1 MTNMHRLFLLFLTIV
16 STSFL
21 SMYTMEQKATQSPK
35 GLQKIQGYLK
45 NALDLAPDEEDE
57 ELEKLVLRMVN
68 FVLEEEDKIEENK
81 ETRQLLK
88 QLLKKVQATTPHT
101 SM

>member
-1 MTNMHRLFLLFLTIV
+1 
-16 STSFL
+16 
-21 SMYTMEQKATQSPK
+21 MYTMEQKATQSAK

-88 QLLKKVQATTPHT
+88 QLLKKIKNNNSQTAV
-101 SM
+101 